1 MQKFSKWLL
10 VSFVFICLIA
20 APVLSAPTIDLDG
33 QQLSFDV
40 LPTIDNGRTLVPLR
54 AIFEAMGATV
64 DWDQDRQTATAMKDG
79 TTVILQIGSTAPTIN
94 GEIRELDVPA
104 KIIEGRTLAPLRFVG
119 EAFGGTVDWNQASQL
134 ISITSVP
141 APAPSPETPPAPE
154 DTEIIKVHY
163 IDVGQ
168 GDSIYIQLP
177 DNNDILI
184 DGGSEAQAE
193 AVINY
198 LKAQGVD
205 DIELMIATHP
215 HENHIGG
222 LPAVLKAFKVQEVL
236 DCGLQE
242 PFSEAYKKYT
252 AAVIA
257 EGCPWVSASLQK
269 YIFGDSVLK
278 ILTGS
283 TNWVTVAD
291 NSVICRLETGKT
303 RFLFPGNAGMLPRN
317 ALKGNIPS
325 EILKVCGHGGIS
337 TVNKTFLDK
346 IKPETAIISVGADN
360 SFAHPSALTLFEL
373 EEDGV
378 SVFRTDLNGNIVV
391 TTNGD
396 TYSVN
401 TDKNLPAPAKPKAGK
416 FVANIRITQYHDPT
430 CELAQKIA
438 PESQVWFVTE
448 DEAIRAG
455 FMPCNNCIEIKDQDI
470 FPLYKIPQR

>member
-10 VSFVFICLIA
+10 VSLVFICLIA

-33 QQLSFDV
+33 RQLSFDV
-40 LPTIDNGRTLVPLR
+40 LPTIDDGRTLVPLR

-64 DWDQDRQTATAMKDG
+64 NWDQDSQTATAMKDG

-119 EAFGGTVDWNQASQL
+119 EAFGGTVDWDQASQL

-141 APAPSPETPPAPE
+141 APAASPETPPAPE

-184 DGGSEAQAE
+184 DGGSEAHAE
-193 AVINY
+193 TVINY
-198 LKAQGVD
+198 LNAQGVD

-222 LPAVLKAFKVQEVL
+222 LPGIMKAFTVKEIL
-236 DCGLQE
+236 DCGLE
-242 PFSEAYKKYT
+242 DPFSELYKNFST
-252 AAVIA
+252 AARA
-257 EGCPWVSASLQK
+257 EGCPRVSDALQK
-269 YIFGDSVLK
+269 YTFGDTTLK
-278 ILTGS
+278 ILTGPH
-283 TNWVTVAD
+283 NWTDAD
-291 NSVICRLETGKT
+291 NSSVVCRLETGKIK
-303 RFLFPGNAGMLPRN
+303 FLFPGDAGMLARN
-317 ALKGNIPS
+317 ALNGNIS
-325 EILKVCGHGGIS
+325 AEILKVSDHGGINAVTGS
-337 TVNKTFLDK
+337 FLK
-346 IKPETAIISVGADN
+346 NIKPEIAIISVGADN
-360 SFAHPSALTLFEL
+360 SFAHPSGLTISTLKEA
-373 EEDGV
+373 GA
-378 SVFRTDLNGNIVV
+378 SVYRTDLNGNIVV
-391 TTNGD
+391 ATDGD
-396 TYSVN
+396 TYSIY
-401 TDKNLPAPAKPKAGK
+401 TEKNLPAPAKPEAGK
-416 FVANIRITQYHDPT
+416 FVANIRITQYHDPS